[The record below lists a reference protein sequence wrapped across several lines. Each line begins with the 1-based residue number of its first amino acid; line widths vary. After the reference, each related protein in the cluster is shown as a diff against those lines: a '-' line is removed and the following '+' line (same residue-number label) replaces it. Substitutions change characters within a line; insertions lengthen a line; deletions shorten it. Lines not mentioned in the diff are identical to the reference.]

1 MRTTFPCLAGAAL
14 AAAATLAAAQDAA
27 QVFQRVSH
35 AVYYVVVTSSDDS
48 VVDVIATGSAVLIA
62 PGRVVTNCHVAGMGP
77 RLFVTRGTEKVS
89 ARARV
94 VHAAREFD
102 LCELDIVE
110 PGTGFDRP
118 VEIAPADAL
127 AVGDPVFAI
136 GAPMGM
142 ELTISSG
149 IVSAFRQERKAHLVQ
164 ITAPISHGSS
174 GGGLF
179 DRQGR
184 LVGITTMGIVAGQNL
199 NFAVSAQHIRSAG
212 IAAADL
218 EKDRA
223 QARVTLEGESA
234 FERRERLRRQEQSSL
249 AARRKQIDSDLAAAD
264 RRAESATTPA
274 AAASKPA
281 PVPASATPP
290 APPPSPAQVEA
301 LLAPYEGSAKGPKR
315 VYETLRKAGAL
326 AGLGGVEIANRVYL
340 ALIAEQVG
348 AELRW
353 RGEGNPVAEVQ
364 VQLRRNGDVMYLL
377 PGKSSGVESFD
388 REALRALGAASPF
401 PVPRDN
407 AAFEALRNFTLA
419 ITAPRK

>member
-1 MRTTFPCLAGAAL
+1 MTLPCLAGAVL
-14 AAAATLAAAQDAA
+14 AAAATVAGAQDAA

-35 AVYYVVVTSSDDS
+35 AVYFVVVTSNDDS
-48 VVDVIATGSAVLIA
+48 VVDVLATGSAVLIA

-77 RLFVTRGTEKVS
+77 RLYVTRGKEKIS

-94 VHAAREFD
+94 AHADREFD
-102 LCELDIVE
+102 LCELDIIE
-110 PGTGFDRP
+110 PGPGFDRP
-118 VEIAPADAL
+118 VEIAPADSL

-149 IVSAFRQERKAHLVQ
+149 IVSAFREERKARLIQ

-184 LVGITTMGIVAGQNL
+184 LVGITTMGIVTGQNL

-212 IAAADL
+212 IARAAL

-223 QARVTLEGESA
+223 QAQAPLEGESA
-234 FERRERLRRQEQSSL
+234 FERRERLRRQEERSL
-249 AARRKQIDSDLAAAD
+249 AARRRQIDSELAAAD
-264 RRAESATTPA
+264 RGA
-274 AAASKPA
+274 
-281 PVPASATPP
+281 ASATPP
-290 APPPSPAQVEA
+290 APPAAAAQRSPSPAGAPAPPTPTAAQINA
-301 LLAPYEGSAKGPKR
+301 LLAPYEGSATGPKR
-315 VYETLRKAGAL
+315 VYETLRKAGGL
-326 AGLGGVEIANRVYL
+326 AGLGGVEVAKRVYL
-340 ALIAEQVG
+340 ALIADQVAG
-348 AELRW
+348 ELRW
-353 RGEGNPVAEVQ
+353 RGAGNPVAEIQ
-364 VQLRRNGDVMYLL
+364 VQLRRNGEVMYLL

-401 PVPRDN
+401 MVPRDN
-407 AAFEALRNFTLA
+407 AAFEALRNFTL
-419 ITAPRK
+419 PVSPPHK